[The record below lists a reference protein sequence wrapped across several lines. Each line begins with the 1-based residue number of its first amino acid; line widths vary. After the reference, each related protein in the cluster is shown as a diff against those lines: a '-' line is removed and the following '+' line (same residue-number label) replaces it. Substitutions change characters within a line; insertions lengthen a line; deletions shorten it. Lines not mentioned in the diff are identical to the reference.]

1 MNYVFE
7 QKPALDDLQHFGV
20 KGMKWGVRKARAP
33 STKNASDSEEKTG
46 MSTRKKAIIGATVV
60 AGVGIAAI
68 LVAKHKG
75 VTVSSVRNT
84 LQKKV
89 GERAAT
95 KVIEKVATRKQKSI
109 AQQAL
114 SSSQQRQIAEIRARV
129 AQRKVD
135 HESTMR
141 SFYSDMNRLN
151 REANAQLREGDNRL
165 NIPIHQR
172 TYLPEWGEYKG
183 AK

>member
-7 QKPALDDLQHFGV
+7 QKPALEDLQHFGV

-33 STKNASDSEEKTG
+33 STKSSSDDEVKTG
-46 MSTRKKAIIGATVV
+46 MSNRKKAIIGAAVVTGVVV
-60 AGVGIAAI
+60 AGLV
-68 LVAKHKG
+68 VAKHKG

-95 KVIEKVATRKQKSI
+95 KAIEKVATRKQKSI
-109 AQQAL
+109 TEQAL
-114 SSSQQRQIAEIRARV
+114 SNSQRQQIAAARQRMAQNRANHDR
-129 AQRKVD
+129 
-135 HESTMR
+135 TMR
-141 SFYSDMNRLN
+141 EFYANQTRIN
-151 REANAQLREGDNRL
+151 REANAQLRTWDNDL

-172 TYLPEWGEYKG
+172 SYLPDWEYKG